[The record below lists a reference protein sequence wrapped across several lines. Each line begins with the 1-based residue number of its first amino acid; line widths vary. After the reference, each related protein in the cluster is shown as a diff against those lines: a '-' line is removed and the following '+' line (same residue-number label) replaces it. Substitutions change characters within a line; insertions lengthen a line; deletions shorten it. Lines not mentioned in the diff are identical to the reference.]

1 MSTLKTYKFYDFP
14 PSESFIKQTYNLSS
28 SNLQF
33 FYPSFLCHLL
43 PFDFHVSC
51 NSPIA
56 YRFSSIKKTSKEKEN
71 CDLMMMTRLT
81 AEDPMTTQPLTT
93 NKALKTLKKVLF
105 VEQNA
110 LLLKIEFFC
119 VVKGVC
125 GHRYFF

>member
-1 MSTLKTYKFYDFP
+1 
-14 PSESFIKQTYNLSS
+14 
-28 SNLQF
+28 
-33 FYPSFLCHLL
+33 
-43 PFDFHVSC
+43 
-51 NSPIA
+51 
-56 YRFSSIKKTSKEKEN
+56 
-71 CDLMMMTRLT
+71 MMMSRLT